1 MCALV
6 TLTLCL
12 ARRRDPFFLRDSRRC
27 CLCKFESAFL
37 RWRGFSISSPFE
49 SVAKLLMPTS
59 TPTVCPVGGRA
70 SGFGVSQTIRAYQPS
85 TRRVMRSC
93 LHCPSI
99 GRESLTRQLPT
110 PGTLSL
116 SPLIGQGLTFS
127 YFCEKV

>member
-1 MCALV
+1 MRPRYFDFLPGAPLRS
-6 TLTLCL
+6 L
-12 ARRRDPFFLRDSRRC
+12 FLRESRRC
-27 CLCKFESAFL
+27 CLCKLPSAFL

-49 SVAKLLMPTS
+49 SVAKAVMPTS

-70 SGFGVSQTIRAYQPS
+70 SGFDISQIRSAYQPS
-85 TRRVMRSC
+85 TRRVIRSC
-93 LHCPSI
+93 LHRPSI

-110 PGTLSL
+110 PGTVSL